1 MKIGRIIFA
10 VIILAVI
17 VIVGIAATSS
27 VLIIA
32 EDESEG
38 GIPGVDMGATWNLTS
53 GFNWIYPGSSFNA
66 QHQTLHNIHLD
77 DPDNPYGAAKEIM
90 EYTYNISPNIIITVN
105 NNAAEKIFGGDI
117 ISDIRQYD
125 WGDGMDR
132 GDAADKAMG
141 DFHINYLAIP
151 ECLLTGDMKIHFV

>member
-38 GIPGVDMGATWNLTS
+38 GIPGVDMGATWNLTG
-53 GFNWIYPGSSFNA
+53 GFNWIYREV
-66 QHQTLHNIHLD
+66 HLTHSI
-77 DPDNPYGAAKEIM
+77 KH
-90 EYTYNISPNIIITVN
+90 YTTFI
-105 NNAAEKIFGGDI
+105 
-117 ISDIRQYD
+117 
-125 WGDGMDR
+125 
-132 GDAADKAMG
+132 
-141 DFHINYLAIP
+141 
-151 ECLLTGDMKIHFV
+151 

>member
-17 VIVGIAATSS
+17 VVVGIAATSS

-38 GIPGVDMGATWNLTS
+38 GIPGVDMGATWNLSS
-53 GFNWIYPGSSFNA
+53 GFTWIYPGSSFNA

-77 DPDNPYGAAKEIM
+77 DPDDPYGAAKEIM
-90 EYTYNISPNIIITVN
+90 EYTYHISPNIIITLN
-105 NNAAEKIFGGDI
+105 NNSSEKIFGGDI
-117 ISDIRQYD
+117 I
-125 WGDGMDR
+125 
-132 GDAADKAMG
+132 
-141 DFHINYLAIP
+141 
-151 ECLLTGDMKIHFV
+151 